1 MKVIL
6 LADVKT
12 LGKKGEVVDVSDGYA
27 RNFILPKKLG
37 VEASSQNM
45 NDLKLQKANEVKV
58 AKEQLAAAQAFAK
71 ELETKEVVVT
81 MKGGEGGK
89 VFGSV
94 STKEIA
100 QAAKEQCSIEIDK
113 KKIQLAEPIKS
124 FGVYEVK
131 VKLHPQVVGTLK
143 VKVREEK

>member
-37 VEASSQNM
+37 IEASSQNM
-45 NDLKLQKANEVKV
+45 NDLKLQKANEIKV

-100 QAAKEQCSIEIDK
+100 QAAKEQCSMEIDK

>member
-37 VEASSQNM
+37 VEASNQNM

-58 AKEQLAAAQAFAK
+58 AKEQLAAAQAFAR

-81 MKGGEGGK
+81 MKGGEGGR

-100 QAAKEQCSIEIDK
+100 QAAKDQCSMEIDK

-124 FGVYEVK
+124 FGIYEVK

-143 VKVREEK
+143 VKVQEEK